1 MKCLLKLGCGLGLSV
16 LMAGQALADTGIF
29 VGAGGG
35 QANLQDYSCGGCG
48 SPIGSLDDSDTA
60 ITAFGGYRFNSYFAA
75 LAGYAD
81 LGETTASGEADDWQD
96 KLEADA
102 MYVALRGIIPLSPS
116 FELHATAGMAWW
128 DQSVTFTGIP
138 TGDFDGNDMMYGAGA
153 TFRFGGKKAMGVQLD
168 FTNFVDVGTDDP
180 LLGHKNDINMLTL
193 NFIYQIV
200 R

>member
-1 MKCLLKLGCGLGLSV
+1 MNAFFKVTGIFGLSV
-16 LMAGQALADTGIF
+16 FLASPAAADSGVL

-35 QANLQDYSCGGCG
+35 QSNLQDYSCSGCG

-60 ITAFGGYRFNSYFAA
+60 ITAFGGYRFNSYIAA

-81 LGETTASGEADDWQD
+81 LGETTASGEGGDWQD

-102 MYVALRGIIPLSPS
+102 MYLAGRGILPLSPS
-116 FELHATAGMAWW
+116 FELHATVGMAFW

-138 TGDFDGNDMMYGAGA
+138 TGNFDGNDMMYGAGA
-153 TFRFGGKKAMGVQLD
+153 TFRFGANKAMGVQVD

-193 NFIYQIV
+193 NFIYQFV